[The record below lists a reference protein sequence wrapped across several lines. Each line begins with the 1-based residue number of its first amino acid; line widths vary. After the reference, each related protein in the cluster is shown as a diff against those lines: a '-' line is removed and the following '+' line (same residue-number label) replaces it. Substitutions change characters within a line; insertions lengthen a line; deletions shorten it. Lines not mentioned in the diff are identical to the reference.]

1 MSWQSYVD
9 TNLVGTG
16 NVTSAAIV
24 GLKGGV
30 WASSAGFT
38 VSGRACASNPS
49 CWHRVPSSHGQTTD
63 AIEVWQLSPQE
74 ITNLV
79 KGFDD
84 PSPLQA
90 GGIHVNG
97 KKYFALQAN
106 PRSIYGKQSVRGI
119 PRREWGRAP

>member
-16 NVTSAAIV
+16 SLTSAAIV
-24 GLKGGV
+24 GVKGGV

-38 VSGRACASNPS
+38 VS
-49 CWHRVPSSHGQTTD
+49 
-63 AIEVWQLSPQE
+63 PQE
-74 ITNLV
+74 ITSLV

-84 PSPLQA
+84 PTPLQA

-97 KKYFALQAN
+97 KKYFALMATD
-106 PRSIYGKQSVRGI
+106 RSIYGKQGADGLICVKTNQAVLITHYASPILPGQATKVVESLADYLIGL
-119 PRREWGRAP
+119 GY